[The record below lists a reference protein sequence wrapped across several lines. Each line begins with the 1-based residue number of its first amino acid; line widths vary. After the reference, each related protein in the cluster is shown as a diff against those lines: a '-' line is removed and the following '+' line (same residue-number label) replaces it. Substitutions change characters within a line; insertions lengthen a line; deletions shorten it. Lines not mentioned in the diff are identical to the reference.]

1 MSICTPANGSLCRA
15 RPDQS
20 GRDLL
25 SVETMVS
32 AAVLADLG
40 PASGEGKPAGSV
52 CLALFGDPQLD
63 LVHGS
68 RERLIGGVE

>member
-1 MSICTPANGSLCRA
+1 
-15 RPDQS
+15 
-20 GRDLL
+20 
-25 SVETMVS
+25 MVS